1 MRAAVPTLEI
11 KMLEALRRVPIL
23 KGLSRGDTSPAVR
36 PVGARQAGD
45 AVGKRLLAA
54 TAAPVGELLREL
66 GTTPLGLTATE
77 AEERLEK
84 YGPNRV
90 AHERPPHWYVQLGH
104 SFANPFVLLL
114 LVLAAVSLVAGDIQ
128 AAIIISTMVVIGV
141 SLRFYQE
148 RRSTVA
154 AERLRAMVKVTATVL
169 RRDKEDRAY
178 SSEVPIEQ
186 LVPGDIIQLA
196 AGDMIPADVR
206 LLSSKDLF
214 ISQAVLTGEAMP
226 VEKFAGILGA
236 PEGAVLEAPNACFLG
251 TNVISGTAAAVVVAT
266 GQNSYLGSIAHS
278 LAGRRILTSFE
289 LGIRD
294 ISILLIRFTLV
305 MAALVFLI
313 NGLTKRNWG
322 EAFMFA
328 LSVAVGLTPEMLPM
342 IVSGALALGAVTMSR
357 KKVIVKRLNSIQNIG
372 AIDILCTDKTGTL
385 TEDRVVLMR
394 CWNVAGEEDN
404 DVFTYAYFNS
414 YFQTGLK
421 NLLDR
426 AILDYAQAPKS
437 VDATKVDEIPFD
449 FSRRLMSVVV
459 DRGEQRQLVVKGAP
473 ETIFARCDKFDLN
486 GEVMEMDPVLLPE
499 IQEELDKLS
508 LDGFRVLA
516 IAYKD
521 VSKTQQSFSKY
532 DEGQLILKGYVAFLD
547 PPKQTARA
555 AISALETHGV
565 QVKILTGDN
574 DIVTRT
580 ICRQVGLG
588 AQQIVR
594 GIELDSMS
602 DEQLRETAE
611 RVSVFARLTPA
622 HKERVIRVLRGAG
635 HVVGF
640 MGDGINDA
648 PALRAADIGISVDNA
663 VDIAKESADL
673 ILLEKSL
680 LVLEDGVLE
689 GRRVFGNIQKYI
701 KMGTSSNFGNM
712 FSVLGASIFLPF
724 LPMLPIQLLVQNL
737 LYDISQ
743 LAIPLDCVDEEYL
756 RKPRRW
762 RVNEIGRFMLYIG
775 PISSIFDYTTYA
787 LMLFVF
793 AANTAAR
800 QNLFQS
806 GWFVEGLLSQTLI
819 VHMIRTRKIP
829 FVQSRAAWPL
839 VLTTLMVMAIGIYL
853 PYSPI
858 APPLHLTPLP
868 APYFA
873 WLAATLLSYAA
884 LTQGV
889 KTWFARKYGYN

>member
-1 MRAAVPTLEI
+1 
-11 KMLEALRRVPIL
+11 MLDALRRFPVL
-23 KGLSRGDTSPAVR
+23 RFFGRR
-36 PVGARQAGD
+36 PSLLTARASAAKQAGD
-45 AVGKRLLAA
+45 EVGTRLRDASGTPAA
-54 TAAPVGELLREL
+54 ELMAQL
-66 GTTPLGLTATE
+66 GTTPLGLTNAE

-90 AHERPPHWYVQLGH
+90 ASERPPHWYVQLGH
-104 SFANPFVLLL
+104 SFTNPFVLLL
-114 LVLAAVSLVAGDIQ
+114 LVLAAVSLIAGDIQ
-128 AAIIISTMVVIGV
+128 ATIIISTMVIIGV
-141 SLRFYQE
+141 VLRFYQE

-154 AERLRAMVKVTATVL
+154 AEKLRAMVKVTATVI
-169 RRDKEDRAY
+169 RRALDNVSY

-206 LLSSKDLF
+206 LLGSKDLF

-226 VEKFAGILGA
+226 VEKFAGILGT
-236 PEGAVLEAPNACFLG
+236 PEGAVLDAPNACFLG
-251 TNVISGTAAAVVVAT
+251 TNVISGTATAVVVAT
-266 GQNSYLGSIAHS
+266 GQSTYLGSIARS
-278 LAGRRILTSFE
+278 ISGRRTITSFE
-289 LGIRD
+289 SGIRD
-294 ISILLIRFTLV
+294 ISVLLIRFTLV
-305 MAALVFLI
+305 MAVLVFLI
-313 NGLTKRNWG
+313 NGLTKHNWG

-342 IVSGALALGAVTMSR
+342 IVSGTLALGAVMMSR

-404 DVFTYAYFNS
+404 DVFTYAYLNS

-426 AILDYAQAPKS
+426 AILDYHEAPKTIE
-437 VDATKVDEIPFD
+437 ATKVDEIPFD

-459 DRGEQRQLVVKGAP
+459 ERGDQRELVTKGAP
-473 ETIFARCDKFDLN
+473 ETVFARCNKFDLN
-486 GEVMEMDPVLLPE
+486 GEVMEMNPVLLPE

-508 LDGFRVLA
+508 LEGFRVLA

-521 VSKTQQSFSKY
+521 VSKKQQSFSKY

-555 AISALETHGV
+555 AISALGSHGV
-565 QVKILTGDN
+565 QIKILTGDN

-580 ICRQVGLG
+580 ICHQVGLG
-588 AQQIVR
+588 AQEIVL
-594 GIELDSMS
+594 GSELESMS
-602 DEQLRETAE
+602 DETLRETAE

-622 HKERVIRVLRGAG
+622 HKERVIKVLRGAG

-673 ILLEKSL
+673 ILLEKNL

-743 LAIPLDCVDEEYL
+743 LAIPFDRVDEEYL

-787 LMLFVF
+787 VMLYVF
-793 AANTAAR
+793 AANTVDK
-800 QNLFQS
+800 QSLFQS

-829 FVQSRAAWPL
+829 FLQSRAAWPL
-839 VLTTLMVMAIGIYL
+839 VLTTLVIMAIGIYL
-853 PYSPI
+853 PFSPI
-858 APPLHLTPLP
+858 APALHLTALP
-868 APYFA
+868 MSYFA
-873 WLAATLLSYAA
+873 WLAATLLCYAI
-884 LTQGV
+884 LTQIV